1 MHGTSII
8 QREIKKRNRLN
19 FPEQPHNIVEV
30 NSPVIIEIKRTDWF
44 MCRNPLH
51 LVEHDYNIIE
61 VFASVGVQV
70 FVEAVPIGISWWV

>member
-1 MHGTSII
+1 MQGTSII

-19 FPEQPHNIVEV
+19 LPEQLHNIVEV

-51 LVEHDYNIIE
+51 LVEVQDDISK
-61 VFASVGVQV
+61 VQPAVGVQV